1 MQDEGNKTIR
11 EVAKEA
17 KQRLKTGFWES
28 YKNNLDKEMERAKE
42 NGYSASKVKEYYTR
56 KVEQTVKT
64 GVNEEDEIFYSKVKK
79 LLDEEGEVSDALGRL
94 SETEETENMSYEQRQ
109 RYYLRLSERYLKA
122 VERYKKEREIGKT

>member
-56 KVEQTVKT
+56 KVERTVKT
-64 GVNEEDEIFYSKVKK
+64 GVNEEDEIFYSRVKK

-94 SETEETENMSYEQRQ
+94 SEAEETENMSYEQRQ
-109 RYYLRLSERYLKA
+109 RYYLRLSDRYLKA
-122 VERYKKEREIGKT
+122 VERYRKEKEIGKS